1 MNTDGLAGSRG
12 RPVRIALGNAIDGLV
27 QDINEFALRRV
38 IRIETI
44 NLCIGVLSA
53 GSRRLADPSV
63 WPENRDMIGY
73 RIAVRRTSEV
83 CDNIRVFVEFRQL
96 VPV

>member
-38 IRIETI
+38 IRIETK
-44 NLCIGVLSA
+44 NLCIGVLSP
-53 GSRRLADPSV
+53 GSRRRADPSV
-63 WPENRDMIGY
+63 CADDRDMISD

-83 CDNIRVFVEFRQL
+83 SDHIRGLVEFRQL